1 MQGSQYHGGFDHPVR
16 AFVIGVTLLVLLF
29 GGFAV
34 GVEAGTHPRTVA
46 ASTIE
51 VSGRVGTT
59 VVTQRVNRRVVTVQ
73 GEVVKLPGTTTTKV
87 VRVIVVRDHQGR
99 VHYYLQP
106 ASTSSSGEPLAA
118 ATVVLT
124 GAPITIT
131 GPPTTV
137 TVTQT
142 DTAPGT
148 TATETVTETAP
159 PTTTGSSNAT
169 TTTPWRH
176 G

>member
-1 MQGSQYHGGFDHPVR
+1 MRHSQYQGGFDHPVR
-16 AFVIGVTLLVLLF
+16 AFLIGVTLLVLLF

-34 GVEAGTHPRTVA
+34 GIEAGTHPRTLA

-51 VSGRVGTT
+51 VSGTVGTQ
-59 VVTQRVNRRVVTVQ
+59 VVTQKVNSRVITVH
-73 GEVVKLPGTTTTKV
+73 GEVVKLPGTSTTKV

-118 ATVVLT
+118 STVVLT
-124 GAPITIT
+124 GSPITIT
-131 GPPTTV
+131 GPTT

-142 DTAPGT
+142 ETAPGT
-148 TATETVTETAP
+148 TVTETETAP
-159 PTTTGSSNAT
+159 PTTTETSNAT
-169 TTTPWRH
+169 TTTP
-176 G
+176 

>member
-1 MQGSQYHGGFDHPVR
+1 MRHSQYQGGFDHPLR

-34 GVEAGTHPRTVA
+34 GVEAGTHPRTLA

-51 VSGRVGTT
+51 VSGTVGTQ
-59 VVTQRVNRRVVTVQ
+59 VVTQKVNSRVITVQ

-106 ASTSSSGEPLAA
+106 ASASSSGEPLAA
-118 ATVVLT
+118 STVVLT
-124 GAPITIT
+124 GSPITIT

-137 TVTQT
+137 TQT
-142 DTAPGT
+142 ETAPGT
-148 TATETVTETAP
+148 TVTETVTETAP
-159 PTTTGSSNAT
+159 TTTTETSNTAT
-169 TTTPWRH
+169 TTP
-176 G
+176 

>member
-1 MQGSQYHGGFDHPVR
+1 MRHSQYQGGFDHPLR

-34 GVEAGTHPRTVA
+34 GVEAGTHPRTLA

-51 VSGRVGTT
+51 VSGTVGTR
-59 VVTQRVNRRVVTVQ
+59 VVTQKVNSRVITIQ

-106 ASTSSSGEPLAA
+106 TSTSSSGEPLAA
-118 ATVVLT
+118 STVVLT
-124 GAPITIT
+124 GSPITIT

-137 TVTQT
+137 TQT
-142 DTAPGT
+142 ETAPGT
-148 TATETVTETAP
+148 TVTETVTETAP
-159 PTTTGSSNAT
+159 PTTTVTSNTT
-169 TTTPWRH
+169 TTTP
-176 G
+176 

>member
-1 MQGSQYHGGFDHPVR
+1 MRQSQYQGGFDHPLR

-34 GVEAGTHPRTVA
+34 GIEAGTHPRTLA
-46 ASTIE
+46 ASTVE
-51 VSGRVGTT
+51 VSGTVGTQ
-59 VVTQRVNRRVVTVQ
+59 VVTRKVNSGVVTIQ
-73 GEVVKLPGTTTTKV
+73 GEVVKLPGTNTTRV

-106 ASTSSSGEPLAA
+106 ASTSSGGEPLAA

-137 TVTQT
+137 TQT
-142 DTAPGT
+142 ETAPGPT
-148 TATETVTETAP
+148 VTETVTETAP
-159 PTTTGSSNAT
+159 PTTTETSNAT
-169 TTTPWRH
+169 TTTP
-176 G
+176 

>member
-1 MQGSQYHGGFDHPVR
+1 MRHSQYQGGFDHPVR

-34 GVEAGTHPRTVA
+34 GVEAGTHPRTLAV
-46 ASTIE
+46 STIK
-51 VSGRVGTT
+51 VSGTATTT
-59 VVTQRVNRRVVTVQ
+59 VVTQKVNSHVVKVQ
-73 GEVVKLPGTTTTKV
+73 GEVVKLPGTTTTRV

-137 TVTQT
+137 TQ
-142 DTAPGT
+142 
-148 TATETVTETAP
+148 TETVPGSTVTDTQTVTVTAP
-159 PTTTGSSNAT
+159 PTTTGTSNAT
-169 TTTPWRH
+169 TTTP
-176 G
+176 

>member
-1 MQGSQYHGGFDHPVR
+1 MRHSQYQGGFDHPLR

-34 GVEAGTHPRTVA
+34 GVEAGTHPRTLA

-51 VSGRVGTT
+51 VSGTVGTQ
-59 VVTQRVNRRVVTVQ
+59 VVTQKVNSRVITVQ
-73 GEVVKLPGTTTTKV
+73 GEVVKLPGTTSTKV

-118 ATVVLT
+118 STVVLT
-124 GAPITIT
+124 GSPITIT
-131 GPPTTV
+131 GPTT

-142 DTAPGT
+142 ETAPGT
-148 TATETVTETAP
+148 TVTETETVTETAP
-159 PTTTGSSNAT
+159 TTTTQTSNT
-169 TTTPWRH
+169 TTTP
-176 G
+176 

>member
-1 MQGSQYHGGFDHPVR
+1 MR

-34 GVEAGTHPRTVA
+34 GVEAGTHPRTLAV
-46 ASTIE
+46 STVE
-51 VSGRVGTT
+51 VSGTATTT
-59 VVTQRVNRRVVTVQ
+59 VVTQTVNSHVVTVQ
-73 GEVVKLPGTTTTKV
+73 GEVVKLPGTTTTRV

-118 ATVVLT
+118 STVVLT
-124 GAPITIT
+124 GSPITIT

-137 TVTQT
+137 TQT
-142 DTAPGT
+142 ETAPGT
-148 TATETVTETAP
+148 TVTDTQTVTETAP
-159 PTTTGSSNAT
+159 PTTTATSNAT
-169 TTTPWRH
+169 TTTP
-176 G
+176 

>member
-1 MQGSQYHGGFDHPVR
+1 MRHSQYQGGFDHPLR

-34 GVEAGTHPRTVA
+34 GVEAGTHPRTLA

-51 VSGRVGTT
+51 VSGTVGTR
-59 VVTQRVNRRVVTVQ
+59 VVTQKVNSRVITIQ

-106 ASTSSSGEPLAA
+106 TSTSSSGEPLAA
-118 ATVVLT
+118 STVVLT
-124 GAPITIT
+124 GSPITIT

-137 TVTQT
+137 TQT
-142 DTAPGT
+142 ETAPGT
-148 TATETVTETAP
+148 TVTETVTETAP
-159 PTTTGSSNAT
+159 TTTTETSNTAT
-169 TTTPWRH
+169 TTP
-176 G
+176 

>member
-1 MQGSQYHGGFDHPVR
+1 MRHSQYQGGFDHPLR

-34 GVEAGTHPRTVA
+34 GVEAGTHPRTLA

-51 VSGRVGTT
+51 VSGTVDTQ
-59 VVTQRVNRRVVTVQ
+59 VVTQKVNSRVITVQ

-106 ASTSSSGEPLAA
+106 TSTSSSGEPLAA
-118 ATVVLT
+118 STVVLT
-124 GAPITIT
+124 GSPITIT

-137 TVTQT
+137 TQT
-142 DTAPGT
+142 ETAPGT
-148 TATETVTETAP
+148 TVTQTVTETAP
-159 PTTTGSSNAT
+159 STTTETSNTAT
-169 TTTPWRH
+169 TTP
-176 G
+176 

>member
-1 MQGSQYHGGFDHPVR
+1 MR

-34 GVEAGTHPRTVA
+34 GIEAGTHPRTLA
-46 ASTIE
+46 ASTLE
-51 VSGRVGTT
+51 VSGTVGTR
-59 VVTQRVNRRVVTVQ
+59 VVTQKVNSRVITVQ

-106 ASTSSSGEPLAA
+106 ASTSSGGEPLAA

-124 GAPITIT
+124 GSPITIT

-137 TVTQT
+137 TQT
-142 DTAPGT
+142 ETAPGT
-148 TATETVTETAP
+148 TVTEIQTITETAP
-159 PTTTGSSNAT
+159 PTTTETSNAT
-169 TTTPWRH
+169 TTTP
-176 G
+176 

>member
-1 MQGSQYHGGFDHPVR
+1 MRQSQYQGGFDHPLR

-34 GVEAGTHPRTVA
+34 GIEAGTHPRTLA
-46 ASTIE
+46 ASTVE
-51 VSGRVGTT
+51 VSGTVGTQ
-59 VVTQRVNRRVVTVQ
+59 VVTRKVNSGVVTIQ
-73 GEVVKLPGTTTTKV
+73 GEVVKLPGTNTTRV

-118 ATVVLT
+118 STVVLT
-124 GAPITIT
+124 GSPITIS

-137 TVTQT
+137 TQT
-142 DTAPGT
+142 ETAPGT
-148 TATETVTETAP
+148 TVTETVTETTP
-159 PTTTGSSNAT
+159 PTTTETSNAT
-169 TTTPWRH
+169 TTTP
-176 G
+176 

>member
-1 MQGSQYHGGFDHPVR
+1 MRHSQYQGGFDHPVR

-34 GVEAGTHPRTVA
+34 GVEAGTHPRTLAV
-46 ASTIE
+46 STIK
-51 VSGRVGTT
+51 VSGTATTTT
-59 VVTQRVNRRVVTVQ
+59 VTQTVNSHVVKVQ
-73 GEVVKLPGTTTTKV
+73 GEVVKLPGTTTTRV

-106 ASTSSSGEPLAA
+106 ASTSTSGEPLAA

-137 TVTQT
+137 TQ
-142 DTAPGT
+142 
-148 TATETVTETAP
+148 TETVPGSTVTDTQTVTVTAP
-159 PTTTGSSNAT
+159 PTTTGTSNAT
-169 TTTPWRH
+169 TTTP
-176 G
+176 

>member
-1 MQGSQYHGGFDHPVR
+1 MRHSQYQGGFDHPVR

-34 GVEAGTHPRTVA
+34 GVEAGTHPRTLAV
-46 ASTIE
+46 STIK
-51 VSGRVGTT
+51 VSGTATTT
-59 VVTQRVNRRVVTVQ
+59 VVTQKVNSHVVKVQ
-73 GEVVKLPGTTTTKV
+73 GEVVTLPGTTTTRV

-137 TVTQT
+137 TQTETVPGSTVT
-142 DTAPGT
+142 DTQ
-148 TATETVTETAP
+148 TVTETAP
-159 PTTTGSSNAT
+159 LTTTGTSNAT
-169 TTTPWRH
+169 TTTP
-176 G
+176 